1 MEQFQGK
8 FKNFLFQLGFSP
20 EEIKTSLSGDMF
32 VYRKQLRPEHQDQL
46 YEHELCVKYIYISA
60 KDLEQKLF
68 EKHADIWNENN
79 EHAFIAISE
88 QTTYLINAKVKP
100 NPDSPIHKN
109 NTIESFAYGV
119 NSEGFATDELAK
131 LKDRLG
137 KESIDSTYFF
147 DFIIE
152 KAKKQKTSEVDKDL
166 LLNLIQLRNDLLKI
180 RDAQETIHLLILR
193 CLFIKYLEDRGIYEK
208 DYLLNILKTG
218 SSQEL
223 IDAFE
228 QIKRINGDIFK
239 YDEFSVSDIDRTYL
253 NKLERFFSSFDYR
266 SGQGNLF
273 PYKFDKIP
281 IQLISHV
288 YEAFLSNA
296 RKGNKGIYYTPTFV
310 VKFMLAHTVQPKLQE
325 KKELTVL
332 DPACGSGAFLVE
344 AFKEIVKARQAEYN
358 YEKKVNILEKQLFG
372 IDVDKQALQI
382 ATFSLYLALL
392 EGETAE
398 NIREKIRNAY
408 PILPSLINH
417 TLIQGNSLM
426 DDIYHGVTFD
436 CIVANPPWGSVPTE
450 KEGDEEDKRERKV
463 IAEKGK
469 IGSLKKNDEITS
481 FPVYKNVSDYQRS
494 QAFLLKITTWC
505 HQKTLC
511 ALIANNSIFLNEN
524 AEDFRKELLHRY
536 RVIYFYELS
545 HLNKILFRKR
555 VVGKIKIN
563 GETENIEIG
572 ATEPC
577 AIIIL
582 DKKDVCSHI
591 IQYISPKLT
600 QFSETFELIHYTQKD
615 IKTVKQEDLEKED
628 YWLWRI
634 FVNGCWADYQ
644 LIKRKYV
651 EKSALEIECA
661 SGFQPSKS
669 QPNEKTVIE
678 RELIIPSDFE
688 RFFIKKTLRLF
699 NWNRNFRRDPE
710 VKNPDLFKGKRILV
724 PMRPLKSDTLR
735 LRGVRVDGDIIHK
748 HNVLSIK
755 IKKNNILIEDYAS
768 YLAILNSSFF
778 GYYLYHISSQWGK
791 GEKKRDALRNS
802 DIEKLPLPEI
812 NPSDD
817 RIQTLTTLVEQIE
830 THKKEGKDTQFLE
843 HRIDELVFDLCDLLE
858 FEKEMIREFYQVN
871 VEREGDI
878 ITPDD
883 LQNYVDKFRNVFSF
897 ILADPLVLNAS
908 YRISS
913 NLGAYISFTIIPQAN
928 MIPEVKK
935 DTTED
940 QQLLNIV
947 KKQQLSQ
954 TLFSHRINEDKVKIY
969 TDNTFFIIKSNYF
982 KDWTIKQA
990 MIDANEEIGLIVKEL
1005 PKK

>member
-60 KDLEQKLF
+60 ENLEQTLF
-68 EKHADIWNENN
+68 EKHADIWNEND
-79 EHAFIAISE
+79 EHVFIAISE
-88 QTTYLINAKVKP
+88 RTTYIINAKVKP
-100 NPDSPIHKN
+100 NPDYPIHKN

-119 NSEGFATDELAK
+119 NSEGFAPDELAK

-166 LLNLIQLRNDLLKI
+166 LLNLIQLRNDLFEI

-208 DYLLNILKTG
+208 DYLLNILKNG

-223 IDAFE
+223 LDAFE

-239 YDEFSVSDIDRTYL
+239 YDEFSVSDIDRAYL

-325 KKELTVL
+325 KKKLTVL

-358 YEKKVNILEKQLFG
+358 YEKKVNILERQLFG

-398 NIREKIRNAY
+398 TIREKIRNAY

-417 TLIQGNSLM
+417 TLIQGNSLA
-426 DDIYHGVTFD
+426 DDIYLGVTFD

-450 KEGDEEDKRERKV
+450 KEGDEEDKIERK
-463 IAEKGK
+463 I
-469 IGSLKKNDEITS
+469 IKN
-481 FPVYKNVSDYQRS
+481 FPIYKNVSNYQRS

-511 ALIANNSIFLNEN
+511 ALIVNNSIFLNEN
-524 AEDFRKELLHRY
+524 AEDFRKELLHQC

-555 VVGKIKIN
+555 VIGKIKIN
-563 GETENIEIG
+563 GEDENIEIG

-577 AIIIL
+577 AIIIF
-582 DKKDVCSHI
+582 DKEDVCNHI
-591 IQYISPKLT
+591 TQYVSPKLT
-600 QFSETFELIHYTQKD
+600 KFSEAFEVIHYTQKD

-634 FVNGCWADYQ
+634 FVNGYWGDYQ

-651 EKSALEIECA
+651 EKSALEIECT

-669 QPNEKTVIE
+669 KPNEKIVTE
-678 RELIIPSDFE
+678 RDLITPSDFE
-688 RFFIKKTLRLF
+688 RFYIKRVLRLF
-699 NWNRNFRRDPE
+699 NWNRNFRRNPE
-710 VKNPDLFKGKRILV
+710 VKNPDVFKGKRILV
-724 PMRPLKSDTLR
+724 PMRPLKSYKLR
-735 LRGVRVDGDIIHK
+735 LRGVRVEGDIIHK
-748 HNVLSIK
+748 DNVLSIK
-755 IKKNNILIEDYAS
+755 IKKNNIFIEDYAS
-768 YLAILNSSFF
+768 CLAILNSSLF

-791 GEKKRDALRNS
+791 GEEKRDTLRNS

-817 RIQTLTTLVEQIE
+817 RIHTLKTLAEQIE
-830 THKKEGKDTQFLE
+830 TYKKEGKDTQFLE

-858 FEKEMIREFYQVN
+858 FEKEMIRDFYQVN
-871 VEREGDI
+871 VEREGEI
-878 ITPDD
+878 VTPDD

-897 ILADPLVLNAS
+897 ILADHLVINAS
-908 YRISS
+908 YRISA
-913 NLGAYISFTIIPQAN
+913 NLGAYISFAIIPQAN
-928 MIPEVKK
+928 MIPGVKE
-935 DTTED
+935 DTAGD
-940 QQLLNIV
+940 QQLLDIV

-954 TLFSHRINEDKVKIY
+954 TLFSHRLNEDKVKIY

-982 KDWTIKQA
+982 KDWTIRQA